1 MFLAFDEAGDGP
13 SPLRHAVET
22 AATDRLLADQAE
34 SGFHQIEPRGIGGR
48 EAEVERGCAAS
59 H

>member
-1 MFLAFDEAGDGP
+1 MFLAFHEAGDGP
-13 SPLRHAVET
+13 SQLRHAVET

-34 SGFHQIEPRGIGGR
+34 SGFHQIELRGTGGR

>member
-1 MFLAFDEAGDGP
+1 MVLAFHEAGDGP
-13 SPLRHAVET
+13 FQLRQAVET

-34 SGFHQIEPRGIGGR
+34 SAFHQIEPRGTGGR
-48 EAEVERGCAAS
+48 GAEIERGCAAS